1 MMNRIRKFVVTI
13 LILACLL
20 GLQLYFHTSV
30 VPDVRRMADLAGAET
45 IIELKPDFYPPYNL
59 LIGVPSTSAT
69 PPQFVGTLQLTSS
82 DGSTATIAIDS
93 ENSMNSN
100 WLRSPTET
108 GYILG
113 WGRQPRLSE
122 VLQQGKSFRLRVLFE
137 GAPPPD
143 SSLWFSSMRRVTI
156 FGDKKPNKS

>member
-1 MMNRIRKFVVTI
+1 MNRIRKFVVTI
-13 LILACLL
+13 LILVCFVGLLLCL
-20 GLQLYFHTSV
+20 YTAE
-30 VPDVRRMADLAGAET
+30 VPNVRRMADLAGTET

-59 LIGVPSTSAT
+59 LIGVPSSSEA
-69 PPQFVGTLQLTSS
+69 PPKFVGTLQLTSS

-93 ENSMNSN
+93 ENSMKSS

-122 VLQQGKSFRLRVLFE
+122 VLQQGRTFRLRILFE